1 MLEIERKILSANKG
15 GSGGVTY
22 RVALPVHWIRKMG
35 LGEDVK
41 NLKLEFDGEVITIK
55 NNEGEVKILE
65 RLLDLAKVEIE
76 KEMDILG
83 YIDDSDMHD
92 RFLDELAKKLVEEEI
107 LQGNDDIELYYEKET
122 EIEELTE
129 ELLGRMAEHMNKTYK
144 RKGNCNERGDY
155 TGCYYSTKEGLKK
168 WSEFGE

>member
-1 MLEIERKILSANKG
+1 MLEIEKKILSANKG

-35 LGEDVK
+35 LGEDAK
-41 NLKLEFDGEVITIK
+41 NLKLEFDGETITIK
-55 NNEGEVKILE
+55 NNEEEVKMLE
-65 RLLDLAKVEIE
+65 RLLDLAKIEIE

-83 YIDDSDMHD
+83 YIDDSDNND
-92 RFLDELAKKLVEEEI
+92 RFLDELAKRLVEEEI
-107 LQGNDDIELYYEKET
+107 LQGNDDIELYYEKEI

-129 ELLGRMAEHMNKTYK
+129 ELSEIIAEYMKKTYK
-144 RKGNCNERGDY
+144 RKGDCSERGDY
-155 TGCYYSTKEGLKK
+155 TGCYYKDKEGLKK